1 MATPITFLSRETGKG
16 TPDLTTAFLSG
27 FTQYLEGRR
36 MPDATLRSGDGTG
49 HNGSKGGKSGGSG
62 SSNTRPANFGN
73 SNNAASRGSAA
84 ANRAITTRDAKY
96 GSTTKL
102 KRSTE
107 RALRQSG
114 AIVNPPVTTPNRS
127 GRTDSATK
135 ARMPNKPR

>member
-1 MATPITFLSRETGKG
+1 MTTSITFLSRETGKG
-16 TPDLTTAFLSG
+16 TPDLKTAFLSG
-27 FTQYLEGRR
+27 FTQYLAGRR

-62 SSNTRPANFGN
+62 GSNTRPVTSGN
-73 SNNAASRGSAA
+73 NNAASRGSAA

-96 GSTTKL
+96 GVTKL
-102 KRSTE
+102 KWSTE
-107 RALRQSG
+107 RALRKSG
-114 AIVNPPVTTPNRS
+114 ANVNPPVTTPNRS